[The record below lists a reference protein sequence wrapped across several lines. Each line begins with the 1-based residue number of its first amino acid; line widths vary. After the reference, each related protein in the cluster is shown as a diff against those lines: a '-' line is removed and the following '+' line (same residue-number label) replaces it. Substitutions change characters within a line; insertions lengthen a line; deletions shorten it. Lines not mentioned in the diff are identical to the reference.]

1 MPVLPIAAQWILAIA
16 GLIAAGGVILRFARR
31 LYRIDAALTVL
42 LPIADEF
49 KPNAGRSLFDRLKS
63 IDDCLARLDKRMTD
77 NSQHLGR
84 NTQRLDE
91 IEQQLEVR

>member
-1 MPVLPIAAQWILAIA
+1 MPVLPLAAQWILAAA

-49 KPNAGRSLFDRLKS
+49 RPNAGRSLFDRLES
-63 IDDCLARLDKRMTD
+63 IDDCLGRLDVRLTETA
-77 NSQHLGR
+77 QLLGR

-91 IEQQLEVR
+91 IEQQLEER